1 MRLIPT
7 AALFTLLLA
16 SAASAAEPSVVGRWQ
31 TIDDE
36 TGKPKAIIVI
46 QEENGKL
53 SGKIERLFRAPE
65 EEQDPRC
72 DKCSGPLGGKPII
85 GMVIL
90 RDLEKDGDEW
100 TGGTILDPANGKTY
114 SCKVELEDGGK
125 KLKVRG
131 YLGISL
137 LGRTQ
142 HWVRAD

>member
-1 MRLIPT
+1 MRLFL
-7 AALFTLLLA
+7 AAGLSALVFA
-16 SAASAAEPSVVGRWQ
+16 SAASASEPSVVGRWQ
-31 TIDDE
+31 TVDDE
-36 TGKPKAIIVI
+36 TGKPKAIVVI

-53 SGKIERLFRAPE
+53 SGRIERLFRAPD

-72 DKCSGPLGGKPII
+72 DKCSGPLEGKPII

-90 RDLEKDGDEW
+90 RDLERDGDEW

-114 SCKVELEDGGK
+114 SCKIALEDGGK

-142 HWVRAD
+142 RWIRAE